1 MLLLLLDIVKIEYN
15 SYTQNSSSYTNEKEN
30 FQKKIDDN
38 LTKREEILSEY
49 TVNIYIYIYS
59 VINIIFIY

>member
-1 MLLLLLDIVKIEYN
+1 LLLLLLDIVKIEYN

>member
-1 MLLLLLDIVKIEYN
+1 LLLLLLDIVKIEYN

-49 TVNIYIYIYS
+49 TVYIYIYIYS